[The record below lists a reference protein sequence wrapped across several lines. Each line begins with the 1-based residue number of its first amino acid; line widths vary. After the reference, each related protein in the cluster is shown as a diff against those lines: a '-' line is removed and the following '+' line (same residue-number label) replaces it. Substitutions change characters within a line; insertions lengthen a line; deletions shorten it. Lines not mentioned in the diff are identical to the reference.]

1 MAKGPKINN
10 EIVCRITRIHVKQ
23 PNWSAKEV
31 QREIQA
37 NLRGE
42 NPKVE
47 QGWPGLSAIQK
58 VLTVLRKMDTEKAP
72 EVRGLDSPWSVI
84 TLAEYAIPPEALRTV
99 LNMAVYFR
107 KEEGLGR
114 RMTIREA
121 RWAAWLSSMTDLH
134 KLFYAIQEYAEE
146 EKAMEISGLRDGFTF
161 MIDDEL
167 YGALTDKTFAEP
179 VFDEI
184 TGLECENQA
193 LQKIRLGVEQ
203 QRHIKPANKRK
214 IRNIIKRKEN
224 GG

>member
-1 MAKGPKINN
+1 MAKGPRINN

-37 NLRGE
+37 NLRGQ

-58 VLTVLRKMDTEKAP
+58 VLTVLRKIDTEKAP

-84 TLAEYAIPPEALRTV
+84 TLAEYAIPPEALPTV
-99 LNMAVYFR
+99 LKMAVHFR
-107 KEEGLGR
+107 KEAGLGR

-121 RWAAWLSSMTDLH
+121 RWAAWLSSIMNLLE
-134 KLFYAIQEYAEE
+134 LFHTIQEYAEE
-146 EKAMEISGLRDGFTF
+146 EKAMEISGLRDEFTF
-161 MIDDEL
+161 RIDDEL
-167 YGALTDKTFAEP
+167 YGELTGKNIADP

-184 TGLECENQA
+184 SGYEVPSPA
-193 LQKIRLGVEQ
+193 MAKIRLGLKLAKKKIQ
-203 QRHIKPANKRK
+203 NK
-214 IRNIIKRKEN
+214 NKRKEN